1 MPSHGNHTFADFTSG
16 RGNLSGKILTT
27 AEMYSYGS
35 SPRGWSVLAGNEVN
49 PAEPVYS
56 LYGTTSLP
64 LTNCQPLPTSFQKL
78 KAVELLPIKAPIKEP
93 LPTTPVGKCP

>member
-1 MPSHGNHTFADFTSG
+1 MPSHGNHTFADFTNG

-49 PAEPVYS
+49 PAGQNLGSDIAHNTLQPYMAIY
-56 LYGTTSLP
+56 LYKRIT
-64 LTNCQPLPTSFQKL
+64 
-78 KAVELLPIKAPIKEP
+78 
-93 LPTTPVGKCP
+93 